1 LAEAF
6 VRVTEM
12 RANLPP
18 FDTFG
23 FPGHAVAGREFL
35 DAVARVTPMSVT
47 GKRMSWWM
55 VHTLSPFVKVSREL
69 SEIAY
74 LWHAPHRI
82 AGDKLK
88 SLIGDVP
95 RTPLQEAVRRLVQK
109 LARERLP

>member
-1 LAEAF
+1 
-6 VRVTEM
+6 M
-12 RANLPP
+12 N
-18 FDTFG
+18 
-23 FPGHAVAGREFL
+23 
-35 DAVARVTPMSVT
+35 VT

-55 VHTLSPFVKVSREL
+55 VHALSPFVKVSREL

-95 RTPLQEAVRRLVQK
+95 HTPLQEAVRRSVQE
-109 LARERLP
+109 LARERA